1 MLLSHQE
8 INAAGN
14 FSSAARLNPDGPHNL
29 LHSVERSRRRTL
41 MWLLQ

>member
-14 FSSAARLNPDGPHNL
+14 FSSAARLRPFEPELDQHVATAPCGG
-29 LHSVERSRRRTL
+29 RID
-41 MWLLQ
+41 